1 MVTYLTVNL
10 SQELEKR
17 NKERKKERKR
27 EEIIFF
33 KNGVSTRNCQPGC
46 WSTYLTYLISLNFI
60 VGGHKNVRLS
70 PEDANSFGGK
80 VRRSALHK
88 LFGINIYHECYVEG
102 CSFEEVNEVDEI
114 PSKQKKV
121 SILKFNSFLDI
132 ML

>member
-1 MVTYLTVNL
+1 MFF
-10 SQELEKR
+10 
-17 NKERKKERKR
+17 
-27 EEIIFF
+27 FF
-33 KNGVSTRNCQPGC
+33 KNTVPQPVTASPGVGAPF
-46 WSTYLTYLISLNFI
+46 TYLISSLNFI
-60 VGGHKNVRLS
+60 VGGHKDVRLS

-121 SILKFNSFLDI
+121 SSLKFISFLNI
-132 ML
+132 MDHAIVAIVQF

>member
-1 MVTYLTVNL
+1 M
-10 SQELEKR
+10 LEH
-17 NKERKKERKR
+17 
-27 EEIIFF
+27 
-33 KNGVSTRNCQPGC
+33 
-46 WSTYLTYLISLNFI
+46 TYLISLNFI
-60 VGGHKNVRLS
+60 VGGHKDVRLS

-121 SILKFNSFLDI
+121 SSLKFISFLDI
-132 ML
+132 MRWSSFEFVAAAE